1 MALRL
6 FVTGSLLPSRSMTTL
21 WLNALL
27 IAESGTLYA
36 LSVIAML
43 ATFLSGSNV
52 QCPMIDAI
60 VLLVVSREKH
70 LWRSFPAADPRI
82 CTRAF

>member
-6 FVTGSLLPSRSMTTL
+6 FITGSLLPSRSMTTL

-60 VLLVVSREKH
+60 VLLVVSRETFVSIFS
-70 LWRSFPAADPRI
+70 LR
-82 CTRAF
+82 